1 MKRMKQILTGCAA
14 LALLLCGA
22 ISASALEVPTETI
35 VRNLDGVQEYIKV
48 YTVSPEM
55 DAADLIEPPFDY
67 NGYTYAYTGIVK
79 VENAYSDAK
88 THTETVTVE
97 TEKKDLN
104 VILEA
109 LEPSIEFDDGT
120 WHGVLNLDHTTI
132 QTEAAGHETRS
143 YTITEVKQIDNLNSN
158 DMSFVPST
166 TVKDGVTI
174 PLKNVDWQVQSTD
187 LVDDVLVPAS
197 YVAVA
202 TYSGT
207 GWYSAV
213 TGYVSTV
220 EYVGTVTSEG
230 IGSTTY
236 PLTYTGTPI
245 APQEPE
251 PTPTPTPAAVEE
263 IEPERAPAITK
274 TIEPEDSGEHTAHG
288 FNWLWIVCGV
298 AVLLALAFGVILII
312 VIRKHGDHEAKY
324 YETEDT
330 RYEDQ
335 N

>member
-1 MKRMKQILTGCAA
+1 
-14 LALLLCGA
+14 
-22 ISASALEVPTETI
+22 
-35 VRNLDGVQEYIKV
+35 
-48 YTVSPEM
+48 
-55 DAADLIEPPFDY
+55 
-67 NGYTYAYTGIVK
+67 
-79 VENAYSDAK
+79 
-88 THTETVTVE
+88 
-97 TEKKDLN
+97 
-104 VILEA
+104 
-109 LEPSIEFDDGT
+109 
-120 WHGVLNLDHTTI
+120 
-132 QTEAAGHETRS
+132 
-143 YTITEVKQIDNLNSN
+143 
-158 DMSFVPST
+158 MSFVPST

-174 PLKNVDWQVQSTD
+174 QLKNVDWQVQSTD

-213 TGYVSTV
+213 TGYVSTA

-230 IGSTTY
+230 IGSITY
-236 PLTYTGTPI
+236 TLTYTGTPI
-245 APQEPE
+245 ASQEPE
-251 PTPTPTPAAVEE
+251 PTPTPTPAVAEE

-274 TIEPEDSGEHTAHG
+274 AIEPEDSGEHTAHG

-312 VIRKHGDHEAKY
+312 VIRKRGDHEAKY